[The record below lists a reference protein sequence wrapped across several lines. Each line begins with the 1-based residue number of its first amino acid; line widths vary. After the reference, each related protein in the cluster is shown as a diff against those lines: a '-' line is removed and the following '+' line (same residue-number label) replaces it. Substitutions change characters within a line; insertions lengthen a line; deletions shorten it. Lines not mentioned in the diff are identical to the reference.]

1 MSNLGILTNIKLG
14 NHFIQRF
21 NERYFGRSHQW
32 NISDCK
38 SYIDKIMTPTQKKLL
53 DKVKD
58 NKKEK
63 GIRVGFGS
71 SNMVVVA
78 NNKLITLLNKK
89 KGKVK

>member
-21 NERYFGRSHQW
+21 NDRYFGRSHQW

-53 DKVKD
+53 DTLPRNYNLD
-58 NKKEK
+58 IAPMILLIYRE
-63 GIRVGFGS
+63 
-71 SNMVVVA
+71 MVQS
-78 NNKLITLLNKK
+78 
-89 KGKVK
+89 